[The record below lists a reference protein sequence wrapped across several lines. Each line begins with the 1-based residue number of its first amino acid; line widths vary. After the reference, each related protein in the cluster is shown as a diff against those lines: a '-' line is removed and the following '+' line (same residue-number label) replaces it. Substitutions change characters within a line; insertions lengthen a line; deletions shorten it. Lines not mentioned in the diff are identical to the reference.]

1 MTGLTS
7 DLRCSARILIR
18 SPGLVV
24 AVMLT
29 LGVGIGAATAL
40 FSIVDGVLLRRLSLP
55 EPERLVQVFTHFR
68 GSTLSSNSEA
78 NLLDYGRRID
88 AFESV
93 GAYAWGR
100 RHISGAD
107 QASSIL
113 VVAVTP
119 SFFDVLRTAPLQGR
133 VLSSNDAVIGSPP
146 AAVVISY
153 GFWKSYFGGKGSALG
168 TELLIEERPVQVVGI
183 MPPSFRFPDPEVQA
197 WLPLAIDPANPYSRE
212 NHYLR
217 IIARLRDRVTVSQIQ
232 DEVAAYGE
240 QIVQEF
246 PDNYST
252 FEFGTSAL
260 PLQEAMVG
268 SSRLPLLLLL
278 GSVGLVLLIGCA
290 NIAGLLL
297 VRADQRRRELAVRAA
312 LGASSGRLV
321 RLVLAEGV
329 LLSLAGGVA
338 GLALARLGHASLLT
352 LAADVLPR
360 LDEVVIDYRVLG
372 FGVLISLVAGAL
384 AALLPALL
392 VTRTN
397 VREVLQD
404 AGRAISTGAGRQHG
418 RRLLVAVEVA
428 LAVVLVAGAGLM
440 LRSLDALLQVELG
453 LRTDN
458 VLTMWIT
465 LPDSREENVPA
476 LRELIRSI
484 EEQSEALPGVRS
496 AGIMRR
502 LPVASRYG
510 NWSIQIDGAEVD
522 TIGEAPIAQLQQAT
536 PGALRTLGLETVTGR
551 PFLGSDGVDSPPVA
565 LVNETFARTLMPG
578 QPVVGERVRM
588 YDPGSPWMEVVGV
601 LRDTRDYGP
610 EEAVQPMLIVPAAQM
625 GANGVEPA
633 AHMALLVHGE
643 GDINLLAGPLR
654 EMIGKLDPA
663 AVVRSVRT
671 MAEVRSATA
680 DGRELPAVLL
690 GLFSAVALVLA
701 AIGIASMV
709 AISITLRRRE
719 IGIRLALGADN
730 GDVRRMLITQ
740 GLAPVMAGLA
750 AGLTATLAVG
760 HLLGELLFAVEP
772 WDPTSLAVTAAV
784 VGLVS
789 LAVILD
795 QCRRGAFIDPA
806 KLLRTE

>member
-1 MTGLTS
+1 MTGLIS
-7 DLRCSARILIR
+7 DLSCSARMLIR
-18 SPGLVV
+18 SPGLVI

-55 EPERLVQVFTHFR
+55 EPGRLAQIFTHFR
-68 GSTLSSNSEA
+68 GSMLSSNSEA
-78 NLLDYGRRID
+78 NLLDYGERID

-100 RHISGAD
+100 RHISGAE
-107 QASSIL
+107 QATSIL

-119 SFFDVLRTAPLQGR
+119 SFFEVLRTAPLRGR
-133 VLSSNDAVIGSPP
+133 LLSSEDAVIGSPP

-153 GFWKSYFGGKGSALG
+153 GFWQSYFGGEGSALG
-168 TELLIEERPVQVVGI
+168 AELLIEERPVQVVGI

-217 IIARLRDRVTVSQIQ
+217 IIARLRHGVTVEQAQ
-232 DEVAAYGE
+232 EEVAAYGE

-252 FEFGTSAL
+252 FEFGTSAMT
-260 PLQEAMVG
+260 LQEAMVG

-278 GSVGLVLLIGCA
+278 GAVGLVLLIGCA
-290 NIAGLLL
+290 NVAGLLL

-312 LGASSGRLV
+312 LGASNGRLV
-321 RLVLAEGV
+321 RLVVAEGV
-329 LLSLAGGVA
+329 LLSLAGGAAGLVVA
-338 GLALARLGHASLLT
+338 GLGHASLLT
-352 LAADVLPR
+352 LAAEVLPR
-360 LDEVVIDYRVLG
+360 LDEVVIDYRVVG
-372 FGVLISLVAGAL
+372 FGVLISLVAGIL

-392 VTRTN
+392 ATRTN
-397 VREVLQD
+397 IRQVLQD
-404 AGRAISTGAGRQHG
+404 AGRALSTGSRRQRG

-453 LRTDN
+453 LRTDD
-458 VLTMWIT
+458 VLTMWVT
-465 LPDSREENVPA
+465 LPDSREEDVAA

-484 EEQSEALPGVRS
+484 EEGAEALPGVRS

-502 LPVASRYG
+502 LPVDSSFG

-522 TIGEAPIAQLQQAT
+522 TIGAAPIAYLQQVT
-536 PGALRTLGLETVTGR
+536 PGALRTFGLETVAGR
-551 PFLGSDGVDSPPVA
+551 SLLSSDHADTPLVA
-565 LVNETFARTLMPG
+565 LVNETFARTLLPG
-578 QPVVGERVRM
+578 QPAIGERIRM
-588 YDPGSPWMEVVGV
+588 FDPGSPWMEIVGV
-601 LRDTRDYGP
+601 LRDTRDSGP
-610 EEAVQPMLIVPAAQM
+610 EEATHPMLIVPAAQM

-633 AHMALLVHGE
+633 AYGVLVVHGE
-643 GDINLLAGPLR
+643 GDVNLLAGPLR
-654 EMIGKLDPA
+654 EMIGKLDSA

-671 MAEVRSATA
+671 MAEVRTATA

-690 GLFSAVALVLA
+690 GLFSVVALILA
-701 AIGIASMV
+701 AIGIAGMV
-709 AISITLRRRE
+709 AISIALRQRE
-719 IGIRLALGADN
+719 IGIRLALGAASF
-730 GDVRRMLITQ
+730 DVRRMLITQ
-740 GLAPVMAGLA
+740 GLAPVMAGLI
-750 AGLTATLAVG
+750 AGLAATLAFG
-760 HLLGELLFAVEP
+760 HLLGELLFAIEP
-772 WDPTSLAVTAAV
+772 WDPPSLTLTAAV

-789 LAVILD
+789 LAVILN
-795 QCRRGAFIDPA
+795 QCRRSAFIDPA
-806 KLLRTE
+806 RLLRIE